1 MPWKRR
7 AFRGRNVRAA
17 QNIADLREA
26 ARRAVPGFV
35 FEYVEGGAEDEA
47 TLRGNRE
54 AFAAL
59 RFVPPTLVDTEG
71 RSLATE
77 LLGAPCG
84 APLAIA
90 PTGLNGMLHPH
101 GDIALARAAAAFGI
115 PYTLST
121 LSTTLLE
128 EVASQAGGRL
138 WMQLYVMRNRA
149 IAEDIMQRATAS
161 GYEALLFTTDANV
174 FGSREW
180 DKRNYRAPGRPR
192 LRVALDTLRHP
203 RWLTQVLVRHGVP
216 CFRNIEAFL
225 PPGAAS
231 AVGGSTIIPQM
242 FAPTITWQDLAW
254 VREHWPRKLFIKGV
268 LSASDARRAAD
279 LGCDGIVL
287 TNHGGRQLDYCV
299 APIQVLTEVVQ
310 AVGDR
315 MTIVIDSGFRRGT
328 DIAKAL
334 ALGADVVMIGRAA
347 LYGLAAAGEPGV
359 RRALEM
365 LTVELDRT
373 LGQLGCR
380 SVSELGP
387 RLLQGPGV
395 GADP

>member
-7 AFRGRNVRAA
+7 PFDGRDISST
-17 QNIADLREA
+17 QNITDLRA
-26 ARRAVPGFV
+26 LARRRVPGFV

-47 TLRGNRE
+47 TLNGNRA

-59 RFVPPTLVDTEG
+59 RFVPPTLIDTEG
-71 RSLATE
+71 RSLRTE
-77 LLGAPCG
+77 LFGAPCG

-115 PYTLST
+115 PFTLST
-121 LSTTLLE
+121 LSTSLLE
-128 EVASQAGGRL
+128 DVASQAGGRL
-138 WMQLYVMRNRA
+138 WMQLYVMKNRR
-149 IAEDIMQRATAS
+149 IAEDIMRRAAAA

-180 DKRNYRAPGRPR
+180 DKRNYRKPGKPR
-192 LRVALDTLRHP
+192 LRAAFDVLRHP
-203 RWLTQVLVRHGVP
+203 RWLTQVLGRHGVP
-216 CFRNIEAFL
+216 RFRNIENFL

-242 FAPTITWQDLAW
+242 FAPTLTWSDIAW
-254 VREHWPRKLFIKGV
+254 VREHWSRKLLIKGV
-268 LSASDARRAAD
+268 LTVEDARRAAS

-299 APIQVLTEVVQ
+299 APIEMLSEI
-310 AVGDR
+310 AAEVGDR
-315 MTIVIDSGFRRGT
+315 LTVMIDSGVRRGT

-334 ALGADVVMIGRAA
+334 ALGADGVMVGRAT
-347 LYGLAAAGEPGV
+347 LYGLAASGESGAK
-359 RRALEM
+359 RALEM
-365 LTVELDRT
+365 LTVELDRVM
-373 LGQLGCR
+373 GQLGCR
-380 SVSELGP
+380 SVGDLGSHVL
-387 RLLQGPGV
+387 RGRC
-395 GADP
+395 AT